1 MGDFRRV
8 GSSGAAAPGIG
19 LANVPRKSDSHPSPA
34 RVQNR
39 LKELQALCTSD
50 CEALLF
56 VAGDN
61 ACCLFPPSSCH
72 ATETLGV
79 VGIVYVSMHA
89 CAVV

>member
-39 LKELQALCTSD
+39 LRELQALCTTD

-72 ATETLGV
+72 ATGTLGV

-89 CAVV
+89 CAIV